1 MPKLSNKKHIKKQKN
16 KDFIFY
22 KILQN
27 VNNHFMKFLKD
38 LFLYFSAFIPLFLL
52 LVVKLVVDI
61 INQNLTMNFL
71 NAFNIAHLVVL
82 IALGIV
88 GLLWNTKFAKQKT
101 QKIKVVETK
110 EITDQYF
117 LQYFSLFVLFAV
129 PLDLSYFNEFFIYI
143 LVLVFIS
150 IVYMNCGLY
159 YINPTLNIL
168 GYHFY
173 DTTFLDKNGQKQTA
187 KIFSKTPLVANQNC
201 IVKIKN
207 KNFAFATKKS

>member
-1 MPKLSNKKHIKKQKN
+1 
-16 KDFIFY
+16 
-22 KILQN
+22 
-27 VNNHFMKFLKD
+27 MKFLKN
-38 LFLYFSAFIPLFLL
+38 LFLCFSAFMPLFLL
-52 LVVKLVVDI
+52 LLVKLVVDI

-71 NAFNIAHLVVL
+71 NTFNIIFLVIL
-82 IALGIV
+82 IFLGII

-101 QKIKVVETK
+101 QKIKIVETK

-129 PLDLSYFNEFFIYI
+129 PLDLSYFNEFFVYVI
-143 LVLVFIS
+143 VLIFIS
-150 IVYMNCGLY
+150 IVYLNCGLF

-187 KIFSKTPLVANQNC
+187 KIFSKKQLSAGQNC
-201 IVKIKN
+201 TIKIKN